1 MAQCSRASQCVAPLN
16 GNGDALL
23 QESSL
28 ANVSG
33 DRRSTPTELGDKMS
47 GVLAPRAKGLE
58 GEGDEGVSCREIGIL
73 RSLEGLRRSSR
84 GAGACR
90 CSLDMGWR
98 ERVGHRDV
106 PRHAPPPGPR
116 NHRHSIRPPPIPA
129 EVARLLGRR
138 NLCTLHCPPH
148 HVVQEA
154 MPWMSA
160 GASLAGQAVSPS
172 SVDLLP
178 AGAGVRFAKV

>member
-1 MAQCSRASQCVAPLN
+1 MLSFNSLYSIMFPVTTEVRRLSSATKCRA
-16 GNGDALL
+16 
-23 QESSL
+23 
-28 ANVSG
+28 
-33 DRRSTPTELGDKMS
+33 
-47 GVLAPRAKGLE
+47 
-58 GEGDEGVSCREIGIL
+58 
-73 RSLEGLRRSSR
+73 
-84 GAGACR
+84 
-90 CSLDMGWR
+90 CSLHEPSVSKARGTKVWVA
-98 ERVGHRDV
+98 ERSAYLAVLRTSDEVAAALALAV
-106 PRHAPPPGPR
+106 PCHASPSGPR

-138 NLCTLHCPPH
+138 NLCALHCPPH